1 MERQQK
7 DLWKTCFGDSDAFID
22 LYSRTRYTP
31 GVLCADVEEGRLL
44 AMLHRLPYTLWLNGQ
59 EQQAEYISGAC
70 THPDFRGQGRMHRL
84 IERSWEA
91 ARREGRRWSFL
102 IPASPELFRFY
113 GEMGYVQAFPGEEI
127 CIPQILKNRA
137 CEEIVDSASPDEI
150 LDYLNRA
157 LRRQGNAVLH
167 SLRELEGVMEDIR
180 LARGVILS
188 TYDEA
193 QRLNGILFAIRE
205 DAVLQV
211 KECLAEHDS
220 LRNHLLRDASER
232 LGTSRIRLARPRGMI
247 CTTLPASNAEERAR
261 LTRQLLRGADLYMSL
276 MMD

>member
-1 MERQQK
+1 
-7 DLWKTCFGDSDAFID
+7 
-22 LYSRTRYTP
+22 
-31 GVLCADVEEGRLL
+31 
-44 AMLHRLPYTLWLNGQ
+44 MLHRLPYTLWLNGQ

-84 IERSWEA
+84 IERSWES

-127 CIPQILKNRA
+127 CIPQILRNRA

-180 LARGVILS
+180 LAGGVILS

-205 DAVLQV
+205 GAVLQV
-211 KECLAEHDS
+211 KECLVEHDS
-220 LRNHLLRDASER
+220 LRNHLLRGASER